1 VSRLA
6 RLSIRARVTAAATGV
21 VALVLIA
28 GGVAT
33 VATFADRERSSFDRE
48 LQARAQGPA
57 GRAVGPAPGP
67 RAFAPAPPGEEGDR
81 GPPGGL
87 LAESGSFVR
96 VIAAGHVLQTAGD
109 VPSEGLSD
117 DPEPG
122 YATEDASGGKWRT
135 LTIELPP
142 RPGAFVGSQ
151 RRLIQFGADAQPL
164 EERID
169 SMQRRVALIS
179 ALGVG
184 LTVILASLVAG
195 PALAPLS
202 RLRRAVAGV
211 TSTRE
216 LSRRLPEG
224 EAGREVDELAQGVN
238 EMLARLERSTAETE
252 RALEAT
258 RRFAA
263 DVGHEVRTP
272 LTSMRAN
279 VDAVRRNPSMPE
291 EERRAVLDD
300 VAREQEELVAVL
312 DALQALARGDAAAAL
327 PREPVDMA
335 ELADSAV
342 EAARRRH
349 PGARVG
355 LSAAEGEHPI
365 TGWPDGLRLLVDNLI
380 ENALRH
386 GGARV
391 DVRLEREAADGT
403 MLLTVDDDGPGI
415 PEDDRARVFERFA
428 RGTGAASSGSGLGLA
443 LVAQQAQLHGGSVTV
458 GDAPAGGASL
468 RVRLPATPELRR
480 SPAYSEDQGSRKSA
494 NKVNPPS
501 TKKV

>member
-1 VSRLA
+1 VSRLSQ
-6 RLSIRARVTAAATGV
+6 LSIRARVTAAATGV

-33 VATFADRERSSFDRE
+33 DATFADRERSSLDRE
-48 LQARAQGPA
+48 LESRAQGPA
-57 GRAVGPAPGP
+57 GRAALPLIRELP
-67 RAFAPAPPGEEGDR
+67 PPG
-81 GPPGGL
+81 GPVGGSPAGEPEPGIAAAPEHGL

-96 VIAAGHVLQTAGD
+96 LIGGGQVLRSAGD
-109 VPSEGLSD
+109 VPDGLKTPTAPGFATD
-117 DPEPG
+117 D
-122 YATEDASGGKWRT
+122 ATGGKWRT
-135 LTIELPP
+135 LAVELHGPP
-142 RPGAFVGSQ
+142 GFGPDE
-151 RRLIQFGADAQPL
+151 RLIQFGADAQPL
-164 EERID
+164 EDRID

-179 ALGVG
+179 ALGIA
-184 LTVILASLVAG
+184 LAAILSSLLAG

-211 TSTRE
+211 TSTRD

-224 EAGREVDELAQGVN
+224 EAGREVGELAQGVN
-238 EMLARLERSTAETE
+238 EMLARLERSTSETE

-263 DVGHEVRTP
+263 DVGHEMRTP

-279 VDAVRRNPSMPE
+279 VDAVRRSPSMPE
-291 EERRAVLDD
+291 PERRTVLDD

-327 PREPVDMA
+327 PREPVDLA

-349 PGARVG
+349 PEAHVG

-386 GGARV
+386 GGAQV
-391 DVRLEREAADGT
+391 DVRLERDAGDGAT
-403 MLLTVDDDGPGI
+403 LLTVDDDGPGI
-415 PEDDRARVFERFA
+415 PQADRARVFERFA
-428 RGTGAASSGSGLGLA
+428 RGSGAASSGSGLGLA

-458 GDAPAGGASL
+458 GDSPAGGASL
-468 RVRLPATPELRR
+468 RVRLPH
-480 SPAYSEDQGSRKSA
+480 SEDHGSRKSA
-494 NKVNPPS
+494 NRVNPPS
-501 TKKV
+501 TKMV